1 MNPVQTEVLYRKAIE
16 LAGLTGKET
25 VIDAYCGIGTIG
37 IVASQEA
44 DRVIGVELNRDAVRD
59 AAQNAKINGI
69 KNAQFYCND
78 AGAFMSKMAD
88 NGEHVDV
95 VFMDPPRSGSTEEF
109 IQSVAKI
116 KPEKV
121 VYVSCGPETL
131 ARDLGVFRKMG
142 YEAKVAWGVDM
153 FPQAAHVESVIMM
166 QNCGFKKK

>member
-1 MNPVQTEVLYRKAIE
+1 M
-16 LAGLTGKET
+16 
-25 VIDAYCGIGTIG
+25 
-37 IVASQEA
+37 
-44 DRVIGVELNRDAVRD
+44 
-59 AAQNAKINGI
+59 NGI
-69 KNAQFYCND
+69 ENIRFYCND
-78 AGAFMSKMAD
+78 AGRFLVNMAEQ
-88 NGEHVDV
+88 GEKADV
-95 VFMDPPRSGSTEEF
+95 VIMDPPRSGSTEEF